1 MTIYYW
7 RKGLIC
13 MSNIASASEW
23 IKQSDYDMDTAK
35 YMFNGGRYAYAV
47 FICHLAVEKALK
59 GLYHQRTCEL
69 SPKTHNLIYLLAK
82 LGVKPER
89 EMVKSITILNQ
100 ANIATR
106 YPESLEVLQRNYTKA
121 VVSKIIKESE

>member
-1 MTIYYW
+1 MNDI
-7 RKGLIC
+7 
-13 MSNIASASEW
+13 ASEW

-59 GLYHQRTCEL
+59 GLYHQRTCEMP
-69 SPKTHNLIYLLAK
+69 SKTHNLVYLLTK
-82 LGVKPER
+82 LEIKPEKR
-89 EMVKSITILNQ
+89 MVKSIAILNQ

-106 YPESLEVLQRNYTKA
+106 YPESLEVLQKNYTKA
-121 VVSKIIKESE
+121 VTSNIIKESEEIIRWIKEQF

>member
-1 MTIYYW
+1 MNDI
-7 RKGLIC
+7 
-13 MSNIASASEW
+13 ASEW

-59 GLYHQRTCEL
+59 GLYHQRTCEM
-69 SPKTHNLIYLLAK
+69 PPRTHNLVYLLTK
-82 LGVKPER
+82 LGIKPEKR
-89 EMVKSITILNQ
+89 MAKSIAILNQ

-106 YPESLEVLQRNYTKA
+106 YPESLEVLQKNYTKA
-121 VVSKIIKESE
+121 VTSNIIKESEGIIRWIKEQF